1 VSRSGQ
7 KVTFR
12 QLTEQCEV
20 FYRFLKKSKPKMKAH
35 ENKFCWFAAI
45 VLVAL
50 AVAFSASAQND
61 GTTQAQ
67 IDQLVKSLNFQ
78 HGEIKIQDGLATLN
92 VPASFKYLDAKGAK
106 MVLVDLWGN
115 PAAQADDVIGML
127 MPVDKGPLDTDSW
140 AVTISYDKS
149 GFVRDDDASKIN
161 YDDLVKQMRADVRE
175 GNKERTDKG
184 YPAVELVGWA
194 TPPRYDATTHKLYW
208 AKEIKFDGESENT
221 LNYDVR
227 ILGRHGVLDMDA
239 IAGMH
244 QLPEIE
250 KRTPEIL
257 NMVDF
262 DQGNRYADFDPKIDK
277 VAKYGIAALIA
288 GGVAGAAVKLGLFKM
303 IWVFILAAK
312 KFIILGIAAIAA
324 WFRKIFKG
332 QKANVP

>member
-1 VSRSGQ
+1 
-7 KVTFR
+7 
-12 QLTEQCEV
+12 
-20 FYRFLKKSKPKMKAH
+20 M
-35 ENKFCWFAAI
+35 
-45 VLVAL
+45 
-50 AVAFSASAQND
+50 SANAQND
-61 GTTQAQ
+61 DATRTQVEQ
-67 IDQLVKSLNFQ
+67 IVQSLKYQ

-92 VPASFKYLDAKGAK
+92 VPASFKYLGAKDAKT
-106 MVLVDLWGN
+106 VLVNLWGN
-115 PAAQADDVIGML
+115 PARQADDVIGML
-127 MPVDKGPLDTDSW
+127 MPADTGPMDTDSW
-140 AVTISYDKS
+140 AVTISYEKS

-161 YDDLVKQMRADVRE
+161 YDDLLKQMQTDVRE
-175 GNKERTDKG
+175 GNKERADKG

-194 TPPRYDATTHKLYW
+194 APPRYDAGTHKLYW

-221 LNYDVR
+221 LNYEVR

-250 KRTPEIL
+250 KRSPEIL

-312 KFIILGIAAIAA
+312 KFIIIGIAAIAA

-332 QKANVP
+332 RKENAP

>member
-1 VSRSGQ
+1 M
-7 KVTFR
+7 T
-12 QLTEQCEV
+12 T
-20 FYRFLKKSKPKMKAH
+20 H
-35 ENKFCWFAAI
+35 ENKICRFAAI
-45 VLVAL
+45 ILIGLSAMTL
-50 AVAFSASAQND
+50 SASAQDD

-67 IDQLVKSLNFQ
+67 IEKVVQNLKYE

-92 VPASFKYLDAKGAK
+92 VPASFKYLDAKDAK
-106 MVLVDLWGN
+106 TVLVNLWGN
-115 PAAQADDVIGML
+115 PAAQAEDVIGLL
-127 MPVDKGPLDTDSW
+127 MPFDKGPLDTDSW

-161 YDDLVKQMRADVRE
+161 YNDLLKQMQAGIRE

-194 TPPRYDATTHKLYW
+194 APPRYDAATHKLYW
-208 AKEIKFDGESENT
+208 AKEIKFDGQPENT
-221 LNYDVR
+221 LNYDIRV
-227 ILGRHGVLDMDA
+227 LGRRGVLDLDA
-239 IAGMH
+239 VAGMN

-277 VAKYGIAALIA
+277 VAKYGIAALVA
-288 GGVAGAAVKLGLFKM
+288 GGVAGVAAKLGLFKL

-312 KFIILGIAAIAA
+312 KFIIIGLAAIAA
-324 WFRKIFKG
+324 WFKKIFKG
-332 QKANVP
+332 RKENAP